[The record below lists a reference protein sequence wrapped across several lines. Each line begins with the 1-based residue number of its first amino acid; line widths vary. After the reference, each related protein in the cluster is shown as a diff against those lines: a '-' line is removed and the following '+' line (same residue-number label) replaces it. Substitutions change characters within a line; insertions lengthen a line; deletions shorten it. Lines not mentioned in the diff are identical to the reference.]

1 MALLVGVF
9 VLSIYYATSFER
21 SRKNELKI
29 EVERLNKIELQ
40 INEAVKKKE
49 FDNALMLTNQL
60 IWKLSEENEERNK
73 LYDKQRENL
82 EETIL
87 ELKNKSDK

>member
-1 MALLVGVF
+1 MVTM
-9 VLSIYYATSFER
+9 VLIFFSFYNEQK

-60 IWKLSEENEERNK
+60 IWKLSKENEERNK